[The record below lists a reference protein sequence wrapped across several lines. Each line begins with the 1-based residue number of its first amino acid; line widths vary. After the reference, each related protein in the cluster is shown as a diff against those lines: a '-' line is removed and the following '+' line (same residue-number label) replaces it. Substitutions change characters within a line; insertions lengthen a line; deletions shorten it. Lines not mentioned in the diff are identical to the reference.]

1 MDSNMLEIQ
10 SHARSDSDEVL
21 SLLRRLSLG
30 RRRLF
35 LPGMRAEGPAA
46 RAGPGASST
55 TGEEEAS
62 SRDTALTPEK
72 AAPAGAAAAAQ
83 AEEKPHGYQL

>member
-55 TGEEEAS
+55 TGEEAS

-83 AEEKPHGYQL
+83 AEEKPHGYQR